1 MSIDFSDT
9 GFETQE
15 PLVTTSLT
23 RDDENEG
30 SLRPKTLREYIG
42 QEKAKGNLEVFI
54 QAAKMRGEPLDHV
67 LLHGPPL
74 RSPAIWP
81 RCSPIWRRTTFSL

>member
-1 MSIDFSDT
+1 MSIDFSGTEYENEDL
-9 GFETQE
+9 E

-23 RDDENEG
+23 REDEGEY

-54 QAAKMRGEPLDHV
+54 QAAKMRNEPLDHV
-67 LLHGPPL
+67 LLHGPPGL
-74 RSPAIWP
+74 GKIGRAHV
-81 RCSPIWRRTTFSL
+81 

>member
-1 MSIDFSDT
+1 MSIDFSNSD
-9 GFETQE
+9 FDPQEMEE

-23 RDDENEG
+23 REDENEY

-54 QAAKMRGEPLDHV
+54 QAAKMRREPLDHV
-67 LLHGPPL
+67 LLHGPRGWARPPCPAS
-74 RSPAIWP
+74 SPTRWG
-81 RCSPIWRRTTFSL
+81 

>member
-54 QAAKMRGEPLDHV
+54 QAAKMRPARPGQNHPQRHHCQRDGGQYPH
-67 LLHGPPL
+67 HL
-74 RSPAIWP
+74 RP
-81 RCSPIWRRTTFSL
+81 RH